1 MFEKKKINENL
12 LEIEKKLENQ
22 NIWNKFE
29 EMSQELKKKNY
40 FIKFLDS
47 FKKFEQ
53 NYLDTIELIK
63 LSKNNNDDELI
74 TELENELI
82 VTESN
87 LNLLYLE
94 TLMSGK
100 ADSKNALI
108 EIHAGAGGVESQ
120 DWAEMLLRM
129 YSRWAESKNFKVEL
143 IDQSIGDEAGI
154 KSVTIRI
161 SGQNSYGWLKLE
173 SGVHRL
179 VRISPFDSQSRR
191 HTSFA
196 SVSCYPE
203 IDNSVNIIISDKD
216 IRIDTFRASGA
227 GGQHVNKTDS
237 AVRITHLPSNVVAS
251 CQEEKSQHKNKAKA
265 MKMLASRLYEKTKS
279 ENEEKIANKRKS
291 MVGSGDRSEKIR
303 SYNYPQGRVTDHRI
317 NLTLYKLED
326 ITSGLALNEIIE
338 PLLAADLEEKIK
350 SL

>member
-22 NIWNKFE
+22 DNWNNFE
-29 EMSQELKKKNY
+29 DMNQELKKKNY

-63 LSKNNNDDELI
+63 LSRNNNDDELI
-74 TELENELI
+74 SELEYELI
-82 VTESN
+82 DIESK

-108 EIHAGAGGVESQ
+108 EIHAGAGGIESQ

-129 YSRWAESKNFKVEL
+129 YSKWAESKNFKVEL
-143 IDQSIGDEAGI
+143 IDQSVGEEAGI
-154 KSVTIRI
+154 KSVTFRI

-237 AVRITHLPSNVVAS
+237 AVRITHLPTKIKVQ
-251 CQEEKSQHKNKAKA
+251 CQNSRSQHRNKTIALDILKS
-265 MKMLASRLYEKTKS
+265 KLYEIELAK
-279 ENEEKIANKRKS
+279 EDEESKRN
-291 MVGSGDRSEKIR
+291 RSEQMDIGWGSQIR
-303 SYNYPQGRVTDHRI
+303 SYVMQPYRMVKDHRTNKEVSDI
-317 NLTLYKLED
+317 NSVLNGKIHEFLESQLIKL
-326 ITSGLALNEIIE
+326 I
-338 PLLAADLEEKIK
+338 
-350 SL
+350 